1 MITFFQTNVLVLMLL
16 YDDYIYI
23 VFSVTVYKNSKR
35 MEQTCSERE
44 ETVLF
49 FIQ

>member
-16 YDDYIYI
+16 YDGCQCRRLD
-23 VFSVTVYKNSKR
+23 KNSKR